1 MRRATESDLL
11 SLWEHGR
18 RRHPLD
24 RNLLL
29 CGWARPDLA
38 PETLSRRPLGAVHAD
53 LLSLHAGLAGNR
65 VEAQVTCEH
74 CGETLE
80 LPLDID
86 TLLSG
91 ASAEPP
97 DGPVFVG
104 GLGFRLP
111 DSTDLAAV
119 ADSDDADE
127 AARHILRRCC
137 LDPAADEAALA
148 AAQAPASTAMEEAD
162 PLADLSLLL
171 TCSVCQRS
179 TTASLDPGLL
189 AWEEVQRRAL
199 DLMQQVHALA
209 LAYGWTEGEVLG
221 LPPSRRAVYLGWV
234 NR

>member
-11 SLWEHGR
+11 FLWEHGR
-18 RRHPLD
+18 RRHPVD

-53 LLSLHAGLAGNR
+53 LLRLHASLAGSC
-65 VEAQVTCEH
+65 VEAQASCEH

-86 TLLSG
+86 ALLSG
-91 ASAEPP
+91 AATEPL
-97 DGPVFVG
+97 DKPVFAG
-104 GLGFRLP
+104 SLGFRLP

-119 ADSDDADE
+119 AALDDADD
-127 AARHILRRCC
+127 AAVQILRRCC
-137 LDPAADEAALA
+137 LDPAVDETALA
-148 AAQAPASTAMEEAD
+148 AAQDQACTAMEDAD
-162 PLADLSLLL
+162 PLADMSLLL
-171 TCSVCQRS
+171 SCAACQRA
-179 TTASLDPGLL
+179 TTACLDPGLL
-189 AWEEVQRRAL
+189 AWDAIQRRAL

-209 LAYGWTEGEVLG
+209 LAYGWTEGEVLT

-234 NR
+234 GR